1 MRFGADGAAVIA
13 GSAAFWSV
21 LNATLAPLFWQATS
35 AR

>member
-1 MRFGADGAAVIA
+1 V
-13 GSAAFWSV
+13 SAAFWSV